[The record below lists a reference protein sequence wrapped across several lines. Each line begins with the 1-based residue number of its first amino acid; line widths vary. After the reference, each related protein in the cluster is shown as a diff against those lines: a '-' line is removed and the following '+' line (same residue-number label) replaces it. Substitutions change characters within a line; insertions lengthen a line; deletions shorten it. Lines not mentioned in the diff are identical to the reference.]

1 MPRTDLTPTRADEP
15 SGHEDHERSAHH
27 ENLLKD
33 VQDWLAPVAP
43 DGAHRVLDPGF
54 GQSVPA
60 VALPARAQALSAATG
75 LPVALLEDAPAPH
88 RIEALTDLVDG
99 TVRYVGVRT
108 RYRDGLHVT
117 VRWLNPADE
126 PPASDELRQ
135 AAASCSLF
143 DDGLLVVDGT
153 PLPATVYRPRHGAPV
168 ITRAAMAR
176 GWYVSVHGPDRDGI
190 RVRLEAADRAPG
202 PGLPRRGN
210 AT

>member
-1 MPRTDLTPTRADEP
+1 MPLTDLASTLADEP
-15 SGHEDHERSAHH
+15 SGHEDDERTARH
-27 ENLLKD
+27 ENLLQD
-33 VQDWLAPVAP
+33 VQNWLEPVAP

-54 GQSVPA
+54 GQAVPA
-60 VALPARAQALSAATG
+60 VALAARAEAVSAATG

-88 RIEALTDLVDG
+88 RSEALTDLVDG
-99 TVRYVGVRT
+99 TVRYVGARA

-117 VRWLNPADE
+117 VRWPDPADE
-126 PPASDELRQ
+126 PPATDEVRQ
-135 AAASCSLF
+135 AATSCALF
-143 DDGLLVVDGT
+143 NDGLLVVDGT
-153 PLPATVYRPRHGAPV
+153 PLPATVYRPGRGAPV

-190 RVRLEAADRAPG
+190 RVQLKTVNRAPG